1 MSVLLG
7 HTQLKEHH
15 KCARETY
22 EYEPC
27 QLIGTGTENWPG
39 QRNENEKWEWKFEQ
53 KLLKTKLN
61 RI

>member
-7 HTQLKEHH
+7 HTQLKERH

-27 QLIGTGTENWPG
+27 QLIGTGN
-39 QRNENEKWEWKFEQ
+39 
-53 KLLKTKLN
+53 
-61 RI
+61 